1 MMVIEMLVPSY
12 IGEFIKIIMI
22 VIFSNFVY
30 LKISMHERIK
40 LNTNILLVFSG
51 VISSILY
58 VICIK
63 AGLIFIPFLVA
74 SLFNGVILFALNNKQ
89 EISFIFTY
97 MLSLIISYVI
107 YGISIILSS
116 FIIGVIGTDIDAANV
131 WCFAIIVILNILL
144 NIAFG
149 RIKRI
154 KKGFNFLK
162 KIDVNITVIVLLFSG
177 VVIILFAILPKNIAY
192 ESQELRFIGSI
203 FIGTSLFIV
212 INKLITKH
220 YKRNM
225 RDRTIAIQKEE
236 IDTNVK
242 VIEELKEQN
251 LKLSTTIHKY
261 NHRLSAL
268 ESSIRK
274 VMDKSNTEFAS
285 ELSIVLEQT
294 KNVASQFAD
303 ETKVKTE
310 LPSTNLI
317 AIDNML
323 EYMRNEAVKHDID
336 FTLKLSDS
344 IKPLL
349 EKYISEDKFE
359 TLLADHVKD
368 AIIAIN
374 AKNDGYKSIMVLIGA
389 VQGAYELSIY
399 DTGIEFDIPTLLKLG
414 TEPVTTHKDNGGS
427 GLGFMTTFET
437 LKSSKA
443 SLVIEEYDTS
453 VTNYTKSVT
462 IRFDGKYEYRI
473 YSYRAEQIKNAC
485 GGRKMVIKKI

>member
-1 MMVIEMLVPSY
+1 MYLKVTNCKVEKISYRVLFILNSIVLAVIYASLNQY
-12 IGEFIKIIMI
+12 IYSVVLFTVLSVLNGI
-22 VIFSNFVY
+22 VLLSILKHNISHDLTVY
-30 LKISMHERIK
+30 L
-40 LNTNILLVFSG
+40 FSTLIAYVLYYFVL
-51 VISSILY
+51 VISGFIIGIFMNGKQY
-58 VICIK
+58 DDIIC
-63 AGLIFIPFLVA
+63 V
-74 SLFNGVILFALNNKQ
+74 
-89 EISFIFTY
+89 
-97 MLSLIISYVI
+97 LIISLLY
-107 YGISIILSS
+107 ILMYKLFTS
-116 FIIGVIGTDIDAANV
+116 F
-131 WCFAIIVILNILL
+131 
-144 NIAFG
+144 
-149 RIKRI
+149 KRV
-154 KKGFNFLK
+154 KNGFNFLK
-162 KIDVNITVIVLLFSG
+162 KTTINITYITVVFCVLALFFFGVIPRSNSSIIRRILLSLGSLVSILLFLL
-177 VVIILFAILPKNIAY
+177 IK
-192 ESQELRFIGSI
+192 
-203 FIGTSLFIV
+203 
-212 INKLITKH
+212 KLITKH

-225 RDRTIAIQKEE
+225 RDRAIAIQKEE
-236 IDTNVK
+236 IDANVK

-268 ESSIRK
+268 ENSIRK

-294 KNVASQFAD
+294 KNVALQFAD

-310 LPSTNLI
+310 LPSTNVV

-359 TLLADHVKD
+359 TLLADHIKD

-399 DTGIEFDIPTLLKLG
+399 DTGIEFDISTLLKLG
-414 TEPVTTHKDNGGS
+414 IEPVTTHKDNGGS

-437 LKSSKA
+437 IKSSKA
-443 SLVIEEYDTS
+443 SLVIEEYDTG

-462 IRFDGKYEYRI
+462 IRFDGKCEYRI

-485 GGRKMVIKKI
+485 SGRKIVIKNI

>member
-1 MMVIEMLVPSY
+1 MVIDLVVSL
-12 IGEFIKIIMI
+12 IIREFIKAFGIIMI
-22 VIFSNFVY
+22 SNFIYIKITNSNTINKKQILSFTIVDICLSIVY
-30 LKISMHERIK
+30 ALLIKYISQTAMFIIVSSINAVVLISMEKATKHNFI
-40 LNTNILLVFSG
+40 LAYVLSIIMSYALYGVALLISAVFLVIIAPGLSYDSIICVVTIFAVYILLCYSVMES
-51 VISSILY
+51 
-58 VICIK
+58 
-63 AGLIFIPFLVA
+63 
-74 SLFNGVILFALNNKQ
+74 
-89 EISFIFTY
+89 
-97 MLSLIISYVI
+97 
-107 YGISIILSS
+107 
-116 FIIGVIGTDIDAANV
+116 
-131 WCFAIIVILNILL
+131 
-144 NIAFG
+144 
-149 RIKRI
+149 KRI
-154 KKGFNFLK
+154 KKGFNFLN
-162 KIDVNITVIVLLFSG
+162 KINSSTIVIIGIFSVAVIVSFLIIPKDIVYGLKELLLISIAITSFLLF
-177 VVIILFAILPKNIAY
+177 ILIK
-192 ESQELRFIGSI
+192 R
-203 FIGTSLFIV
+203 
-212 INKLITKH
+212 LITKH